1 MIISAAGP
9 NLFLEHICNFHFR
22 QNVTMLYVLNSARF
36 GFNCILKNLDIQRID
51 IIVEVWIKILP
62 IFYFLWTENMIWL
75 D

>member
-1 MIISAAGP
+1 
-9 NLFLEHICNFHFR
+9 
-22 QNVTMLYVLNSARF
+22 MLYVLNSARF